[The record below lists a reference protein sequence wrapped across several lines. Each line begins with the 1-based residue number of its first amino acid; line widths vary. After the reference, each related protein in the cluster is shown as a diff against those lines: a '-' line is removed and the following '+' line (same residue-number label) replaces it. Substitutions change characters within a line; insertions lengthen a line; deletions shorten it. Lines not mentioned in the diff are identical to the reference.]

1 MDGFGATRSAPQQ
14 QSELN
19 DAFLFLFFLSLLW
32 LISALEYSGHEVD
45 ASRGSLVSRNS
56 AGVVGVGD
64 AVATMK
70 NGARPVGRRTGRAP
84 PPRRPATASSTRR

>member
-1 MDGFGATRSAPQQ
+1 MERHMDGFGATPGAPQQ
-14 QSELN
+14 QSELSH
-19 DAFLFLFFLSLLW
+19 AFLPSFLPFFLSLLW

-64 AVATMK
+64 AAGAME
-70 NGARPVGRRTGRAP
+70 NGAS